1 MWGPLLNVVVC
12 MLLCNATWGFFY
24 MGMHRR
30 GVDYVTGFLWTAGY
44 FLFAAVFMSLIYWSR
59 LVLVLQDFTAA
70 PLLVL
75 GIFMAGQGLL
85 YVYFPKYIPEPK
97 KYFERYPD
105 RYYLKIDWRRL
116 ISKSMDILAQQV
128 FIVLLVLF
136 LQDAGLSFYQTLAVF
151 GVLFALLHVPL
162 IANERGAW
170 PSWLFA
176 GIVVVFSVVFPILIL
191 TVHYG
196 FVYNYM
202 LHWLFYT
209 TVAVSFWLWSAH
221 QQKRM

>member
-1 MWGPLLNVVVC
+1 MWGPLSNILVC
-12 MLLCNATWGFFY
+12 MILCNATWGFFY
-24 MGMHRR
+24 MGMHRK
-30 GVDYVTGFLWTAGY
+30 GVDYITHFLWTASY
-44 FLFAAVFMSLIYWSR
+44 FLFVAVLVSFIFWGR
-59 LVLVLQDFTAA
+59 LVLVLQDFTAIPFLA
-70 PLLVL
+70 L
-75 GIFMAGQGLL
+75 GVFMVGQVAL
-85 YVYFPKYIPEPK
+85 YVYFPRHVSEPK
-97 KYFERYPD
+97 KYFETHPD

-116 ISKSMDILAQQV
+116 VSKSMDILAQQV

-136 LQDAGLSFYQTLAVF
+136 LQDAGLSFYQILLAF

-176 GIVVVFSVVFPILIL
+176 GIVVVFSAVFPMLIL

-196 FVYNYM
+196 FVYNYI

-221 QQKRM
+221 QQKSM